1 MKNENFICPNCGA
14 MFNRNKQYFAI
25 LQAQNTINKIM
36 GNKNIKD
43 LCGNCNYF
51 EEEEQYAF

>member
-51 EEEEQYAF
+51 EEEE